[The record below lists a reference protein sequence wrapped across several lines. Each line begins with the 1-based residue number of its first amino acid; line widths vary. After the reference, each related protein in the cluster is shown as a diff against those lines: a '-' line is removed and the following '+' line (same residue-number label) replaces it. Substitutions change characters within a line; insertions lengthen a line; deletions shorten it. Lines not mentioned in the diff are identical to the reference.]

1 MKKLLN
7 LEYSLVQGTY
17 WMYYGIACSF
27 ASVFLLDKDYSN
39 SQIGAIFA
47 FGSVLSVLIQP
58 ALANFTD
65 HSKKFSLINVI
76 EGLVIAMLILN
87 TGLLLLNKQSLV
99 LTIVYVFVIALITSG
114 QPFINSLNFYLQR
127 ADCHIN
133 FGVARSMGSLL
144 YSLMMAA
151 LGSIVLHYGVMSIP
165 VSGQIV
171 LTLMLVFIVATHIR
185 FRKEKDKLLVIEEQE
200 EHIKPIALDEFINRN
215 KYFFIMSFGIIG
227 LYFGNAVL
235 NIFMMQIVDNVNGNS
250 ADMGRILSLMAALEI
265 PTMVL
270 FEKIHK
276 KFTYTT
282 LIIVASFGFTIK
294 VALCYLATS
303 VFLIFIAQFT
313 QLFAFA
319 LFLPAM
325 VHFIDD
331 VMDKREAVRGQAL
344 FIVMTTIGS
353 VLSSIFGGMILDVGG
368 ATTLLLVATIFSII
382 GTLIITIYINK
393 ITAN

>member
-65 HSKKFSLINVI
+65 HSKKFSLLNVI
-76 EGLVIAMLILN
+76 EGLILTILVLN
-87 TGLLLLNKQSLV
+87 TGLLFFDSKSVLLTTLY
-99 LTIVYVFVIALITSG
+99 IAIIALTTSG

-127 ADCHIN
+127 ADFKIN
-133 FGVARSMGSLL
+133 FGAARSMGSLL
-144 YSLMMAA
+144 FALMVAA
-151 LGSIVLHYGVMSIP
+151 LGTIVLRYGIISIP
-165 VSGQIV
+165 ISGQIV
-171 LTLMLVFIVATHIR
+171 LTLMLVFVSATHIS
-185 FRKEKDKLLVIEEQE
+185 FGKENNKNPIKDEDED
-200 EHIKPIALDEFINRN
+200 HIKPIAFDEFIKRN

-235 NIFMMQIVDNVNGNS
+235 NIFMMQIVVSVGGNS

-265 PTMVL
+265 PTMIL
-270 FEKIHK
+270 FVKIQK
-276 KFTYTT
+276 IFTCKT
-282 LIIVASFGFTIK
+282 LIVIASFGFTIK
-294 VALCYLATS
+294 VALCCLANS
-303 VFLIFIAQFT
+303 VFLIFIAQLT

-325 VHFIDD
+325 VHFIDE

-353 VLSSIFGGMILDVGG
+353 VFSSILGGMILDLGG
-368 ATTLLLVATIFSII
+368 ASTLLMVSTILSII
-382 GTLIITIYINK
+382 GTVIITLSIQK